1 MKTAKLVIII
11 ALNIILCC
19 GCIFEGGSKRNKL
32 TDEDY
37 TALKIIE
44 GIVQLFQQKPDSVWP
59 GYNLSESPVI
69 VYLPGEWAL
78 LLNYKKEVDGFN
90 SYPENWPDLRT
101 DVQIY
106 YGQYKDLAGQLVFN
120 FQVDTIRVAAINI
133 PLKYFKEYEANV
145 AYAFGFIA
153 HEAFHQFQHDNFGE
167 IVWAREEKYPIL
179 DKENTALAYLE
190 MQLLIDAVKM
200 MQTGNDKK
208 CSELIK
214 QFIAVRDFR
223 WKRGGQFISKY
234 EQGLEINEG
243 TARYVE
249 KKSIDLIKSLQYKS
263 SLKNYSGFLPDDF
276 AGISFPELILQ
287 DFHDRITGNSISP
300 EDMLRNR
307 VYPVGSAQAFLL
319 DYFNI
324 EWKSHA
330 QKAGAEFTYTKL
342 FRDYFGLDES
352 QYDNLVET
360 SKKDYEYEKTVVSTD
375 SLIQAHLDGYR
386 KELLF
391 FEAQPGYRFEIFL
404 SSGNLSRSR
413 SSSGKRWTVNKGTG
427 QLCNYYNIYS
437 LKNRQLLLQIY
448 NSGVFEENDYKEKT
462 KKVVFYSDN
471 LFSVLQDQKPLKYA
485 EGESIKFNNIEIAGE
500 NFKFKYDNAGSIM
513 IADSTVKIS
522 IVKHS
527 VAGAL
532 LNIILEKDVNSA
544 IRQYYYLKNN
554 HQDKYDFGENE
565 LNNLGYIL
573 LETGK
578 ITEAIEIF
586 KLNVEV
592 YPESANVYDSLG
604 EAYMKNGDSELAIKN
619 YKKSLELDP
628 GNQNAIKMLKKL
640 KAL

>member
-11 ALNIILCC
+11 ALNLILCC

-44 GIVQLFQQKPDSVWP
+44 GIVQLFQQKPDSIWP
-59 GYNLSESPVI
+59 GYNLSKSPVM
-69 VYLPGEWAL
+69 VYLPSEWTL

-90 SYPENWPDLRT
+90 SYPENWPDLGT
-101 DVQIY
+101 DVQIF
-106 YGQYKDLAGQLVFN
+106 YGQYKDLAGQLVFD
-120 FQVDTIRVAAINI
+120 FQVDTIKVAAINI
-133 PLKYFKEYEANV
+133 PFKYFDEYESNV

-190 MQLLIDAVKM
+190 MQLLIDALKM
-200 MQTGNDKK
+200 MKAGNDNK

-214 QFIAVRDFR
+214 QFIAVRNFR
-223 WKRGGQFISKY
+223 WKRGDQFIAKY

-249 KKSIDLIKSLQYKS
+249 KKSIDLIKSLKYKS
-263 SLKNYSGFLPDDF
+263 SLKNHTSFLPEDL
-276 AGISFPELILQ
+276 AGISFPEFILQ

-307 VYPVGSAQAFLL
+307 VYPVGSAQGFLL

-330 QKAGAEFTYTKL
+330 QKAGPEFTYAKL
-342 FRDYFGLDES
+342 FKDYFGLDES
-352 QYDNLVET
+352 EYVNLVET
-360 SKKDYEYEKTVVSTD
+360 SKKDYEYEKILVSTD

-386 KELLF
+386 KELLS
-391 FEAQPGYRFEIFL
+391 FEAQTGYRFEIFL

-413 SSSGKRWTVNKGTG
+413 SSSGKRWTVNKGTR
-427 QLCNYYNIYS
+427 QLCNHYNIYS

-462 KKVVFYSDN
+462 KKLVFYTDEMS
-471 LFSVLQDQKPLKYA
+471 SVVLDGKPLKYS
-485 EGESIKFNNIEIAGE
+485 EGESVKFINIEMQGT
-500 NFKFKYDNAGSIM
+500 NFKFRYDNAGSIL

-522 IVKHS
+522 IAKHS

-532 LNIILEKDVNSA
+532 LNIILKKDVNSA
-544 IRQYYYLKNN
+544 IRQYYYIKKH

-565 LNNLGYIL
+565 LNTLGYIL

-578 ITEAIEIF
+578 ISEAIEIF
-586 KLNVEV
+586 KLNLEV

-604 EAYMKNGDSELAIKN
+604 EAYMNNGDTELAIKN

-640 KAL
+640 KSL